1 MGTLTQALPSRGK
14 DRIPARDVRAFIQKL
29 IKATG
34 VPERLLAQ
42 AVAMA
47 ESQLNRMT
55 SKKAGSFKE
64 QTVHPLKRIAILVE
78 EAQKV
83 LTPKGVKEWIN
94 TPNPYLNDV
103 PPILCLRSDKE
114 LEKVLSL
121 LASIRYGFPA

>member
-1 MGTLTQALPSRGK
+1 MRTLTQALPSREK
-14 DRIPARDVRAFIQKL
+14 ERIPAKDVRAFIQKL

-64 QTVHPLKRIAILVE
+64 QTVHPLKRIAILIE

-83 LTPKGVKEWIN
+83 LTAKGAKQWIN